1 MLITKCDIDY
11 EFDSQWDASHSV
23 NSCRERLLRWAWI
36 KKKTMDGG
44 YYRSVHIF
52 GVWLLYW

>member
-23 NSCRERLLRWAWI
+23 NIAVEKDYCGELE
-36 KKKTMDGG
+36 
-44 YYRSVHIF
+44 
-52 GVWLLYW
+52 